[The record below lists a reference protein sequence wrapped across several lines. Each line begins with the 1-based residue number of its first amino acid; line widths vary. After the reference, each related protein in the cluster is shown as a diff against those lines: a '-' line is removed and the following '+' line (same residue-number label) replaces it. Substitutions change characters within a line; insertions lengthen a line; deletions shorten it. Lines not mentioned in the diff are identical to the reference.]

1 MININKNKNIGSVI
15 YIVEGRDEEP
25 RIIREFYK
33 TFLGYNVYQLN
44 REDDIEMLKKIKLCK
59 INIFKKV
66 GIIICI
72 Q

>member
-1 MININKNKNIGSVI
+1 MININKKKNIGSVI
-15 YIVEGRDEEP
+15 YIVEG
-25 RIIREFYK
+25 
-33 TFLGYNVYQLN
+33 

>member
-1 MININKNKNIGSVI
+1 MININKKKNIGSVI
-15 YIVEGRDEEP
+15 YIVEGREDEP

-44 REDDIEMLKKIKLCK
+44 REDDIEMLKKIKLYK
-59 INIFKKV
+59 INIYKKV
-66 GIIICI
+66 GITICL